1 LTTEQTRHNFTAPT
15 GKIDIDPANHPYATR
30 KGAIV
35 ALATACV
42 LALQM
47 LFAGVA
53 MSEAAAG
60 GVRSGF
66 SLTCA
71 TQGKIAPD
79 SSPVAPSKHAHGLCC
94 ILHQGALPESDL
106 RTMWASSLRER
117 SKSRLLRRTTAET
130 LCAPRQNWRPCLRER
145 LRSRASDPSFST
157 NLTLGCE

>member
-1 LTTEQTRHNFTAPT
+1 LIRQTT
-15 GKIDIDPANHPYATR
+15 PYATR

-66 SLTCA
+66 SVTCA

-106 RTMWASSLRER
+106 RDDVGIELARAVEVSSPPPHYCRDALR
-117 SKSRLLRRTTAET
+117 A
-130 LCAPRQNWRPCLRER
+130 APELAPL
-145 LRSRASDPSFST
+145 SPRAPPLPS
-157 NLTLGCE
+157 L

>member
-1 LTTEQTRHNFTAPT
+1 
-15 GKIDIDPANHPYATR
+15 
-30 KGAIV
+30 
-35 ALATACV
+35 
-42 LALQM
+42 
-47 LFAGVA
+47 

-106 RTMWASSLRER
+106 RDDVGIE
-117 SKSRLLRRTTAET
+117 